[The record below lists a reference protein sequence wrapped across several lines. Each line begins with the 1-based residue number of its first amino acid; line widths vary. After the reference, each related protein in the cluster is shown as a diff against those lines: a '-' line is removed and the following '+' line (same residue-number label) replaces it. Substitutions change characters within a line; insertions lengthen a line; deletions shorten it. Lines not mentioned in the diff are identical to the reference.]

1 MRRTSPLCG
10 LAQAF
15 SPPHLLP
22 LSRHSVQYSYNIF
35 TLCIDTHHLLS
46 RSFALRFLSCLRD
59 CLGAFTFSS
68 VAPHFS
74 SFSFP
79 CRECSVLDRHLPGLG
94 TSFAPRHT
102 VHYPC
107 EASCVS
113 GSTWM
118 LAWDTSFSRSV
129 CFLALCGPSLVSDG
143 HVAVSLLWHTAAVS
157 LWRP

>member
-22 LSRHSVQYSYNIF
+22 LSRHSVQYCNNIF
-35 TLCIDTHHLLS
+35 TLCIDTHHIFS
-46 RSFALRFLSCLRD
+46 RSFALRFLSCPRD

-74 SFSFP
+74 SFPAESAVFLTATS
-79 CRECSVLDRHLPGLG
+79 RVWALCS
-94 TSFAPRHT
+94 PRDT
-102 VHYPC
+102 LHYLC

-113 GSTWM
+113 GST
-118 LAWDTSFSRSV
+118 
-129 CFLALCGPSLVSDG
+129 
-143 HVAVSLLWHTAAVS
+143 
-157 LWRP
+157 